1 MENGSQNRKKA
12 TLSFVIPL
20 KDEAPTLEE
29 LFNKISDYASAQ
41 ASIWEVIFVD
51 DGSTDNSWE
60 VISGLAAEHPDRI
73 KAIRFRR
80 NLGKADA
87 LEAGWQECSG
97 DFVFT
102 MDADLQDD
110 PAEIPSFLQKMN
122 EGWDIV
128 SGWKRHR
135 YDPWHKVLP
144 SRVFN
149 LMLSRVNKV
158 KLHDHNCGFKCY
170 RREVVQAIPM
180 YGEMHRMVPSLAAIH
195 GYRTAEIPVQH
206 HPRQHGHSK
215 YDFRRFLR
223 GFLDMWTVNYL
234 QNFRRRPF
242 HFLGSVALAMCAVG
256 VLLAILSFTLPL
268 PVKLAEELNPAPPI
282 LLVGGLVTMFLGL
295 ISEWSL
301 HESTEQSKRKPI
313 ASSIGLR
320 LEPVFQMPA
329 KEYHRNGNSHHGPLV
344 LLIEQDSMC
353 REVHATHL
361 SKAGWS
367 VIAAGSCHE
376 AQSLMSGPVEVLLLD
391 SSCGTGSEMT
401 ELVRVARRT
410 SPNPR
415 VIFLFSDR
423 DANPADMT
431 QIDAFAA
438 LLKPVEPTIVVGLA
452 QNALNTD
459 RQTLLAPFGL
469 TAGHNTEAAYE
480 NHSIE

>member
-1 MENGSQNRKKA
+1 MENGSQNRKEA

-29 LFNKISDYASAQ
+29 LFNKIAEYASAQ
-41 ASIWEVIFVD
+41 ASLWEVVFVD

-60 VISGLAAEHPDRI
+60 VIRGLSAEYPDRI

-80 NLGKADA
+80 NMGKADA
-87 LEAGWQECSG
+87 LAAGWQECEG

-110 PAEIPSFLQKMN
+110 PAEIPHFLEKME

-170 RREVVQAIPM
+170 RREVVDTIPM

-195 GYRTAEIPVQH
+195 GYRTTEIPVQH
-206 HPRQHGHSK
+206 HPRVHGHSK
-215 YDFRRFLR
+215 YDFRRYLR

-234 QNFRRRPF
+234 QNFRRRPL
-242 HFLGSVALAMCAVG
+242 HFLGSVALVMCAAG
-256 VLLAILSFTLPL
+256 VLLAILLLALPL
-268 PVKLAEELNPAPPI
+268 PVRLTEQLGPTPPI
-282 LLVGGLVTMFLGL
+282 LAVGALMTVLLGL
-295 ISEWSL
+295 MSEWSL
-301 HESTEQSKRKPI
+301 HENTEQAKRKPI

-320 LEPVFQMPA
+320 HEPVFQLPTG
-329 KEYHRNGNSHHGPLV
+329 EHHNNGNGNSHHEPLV
-344 LLIEQDSMC
+344 LLIEQDGMS
-353 REVHATHL
+353 REVHAAHL
-361 SKAGWS
+361 RRAGWI
-367 VIAAGSCHE
+367 VLAASSCHE
-376 AQSLMSGPVEVLLLD
+376 AQSLVRGPVEVLLLD
-391 SSCGTGSEMT
+391 SSCGTGTEMV

-423 DANPADMT
+423 DANPTDMT
-431 QIDAFAA
+431 QIGAFAA

-459 RQTLLAPFGL
+459 RQTLPARS
-469 TAGHNTEAAYE
+469 A
-480 NHSIE
+480 

>member
-1 MENGSQNRKKA
+1 METGLQNRKKP

-20 KDEAPTLEE
+20 KDEAPTLKE
-29 LFNKISDYASAQ
+29 LFNKIAEHASAE
-41 ASIWEVIFVD
+41 ASHWEVIFVD

-60 VISGLAAEHPDRI
+60 VICGLAAENPDRI

-80 NLGKADA
+80 NMGKADA
-87 LEAGWQECSG
+87 LAAGWQECSG

-110 PAEIPSFLQKMN
+110 PVEIPNFLQKME

-128 SGWKRHR
+128 SGWKRRRH
-135 YDPWHKVLP
+135 DPWHKVLP

-195 GYRTAEIPVQH
+195 GYRTTEIPVQH
-206 HPRQHGHSK
+206 HARLHGRSK
-215 YDFRRFLR
+215 YDFRRYLR

-234 QNFRRRPF
+234 QNFRRRPL
-242 HFLGSVALAMCAVG
+242 HFLGSVALTMGVAG
-256 VLLAILSFTLPL
+256 VLLAILLLVLPL
-268 PVKLAEELNPAPPI
+268 PTKVAEQLDPAPPI
-282 LLVGGLVTMFLGL
+282 LVVGGMVTVLLGL

-301 HESTEQSKRKPI
+301 HENTEQSKRRPI
-313 ASSIGLR
+313 ASSIGLP
-320 LEPVFQMPA
+320 LDPVFRLPA
-329 KEYHRNGNSHHGPLV
+329 SEHHRNGSSHTGPLV
-344 LLIEQDSMC
+344 LLIEQDSKS
-353 REVHATHL
+353 RELHATHL
-361 SKAGWS
+361 HQAGWS
-367 VIAAGSCHE
+367 VIAASSCHE

-391 SSCGTGSEMT
+391 SSSGTGTEMT

-423 DANPADMT
+423 DANPAEMT
-431 QIDAFAA
+431 RIGAFAA

-452 QNALNTD
+452 QNALSTG
-459 RQTLLAPFGL
+459 RKTLLVP
-469 TAGHNTEAAYE
+469 TT
-480 NHSIE
+480 

>member
-1 MENGSQNRKKA
+1 METGYETRKEV

-29 LFNKISDYASAQ
+29 LFNKIAQHASART
-41 ASIWEVIFVD
+41 SLWEVIFVD
-51 DGSTDNSWE
+51 DGSTDNSWQ
-60 VISGLAAEHPDRI
+60 VIQELASENPDRI

-87 LEAGWQECSG
+87 LAAGWQECAG

-110 PAEIPSFLQKMN
+110 PAEIPHFLEKME

-128 SGWKRHR
+128 SGWKRRR

-149 LMLSRVNKV
+149 LMLSKINKV

-170 RREVVQAIPM
+170 RREVVQSIPM
-180 YGEMHRMVPSLAAIH
+180 YGEMHRMVPSLAAIQ
-195 GYRTAEIPVQH
+195 GYRTTEIPVQH
-206 HPRQHGHSK
+206 HPRSHGRSK

-242 HFLGSVALAMCAVG
+242 HFLGSIALAMCIAG
-256 VLLAILSFTLPL
+256 VLLAILLLVLSLPT
-268 PVKLAEELNPAPPI
+268 KLAEELDPAPPI
-282 LLVGGLVTMFLGL
+282 LMVGGLVTVLLGL
-295 ISEWSL
+295 ISEWNI
-301 HESTEQSKRKPI
+301 HESTAQSKRRPI
-313 ASSIGLR
+313 AASIGVR
-320 LEPVFQMPA
+320 PEPVFGLPA
-329 KEYHRNGNSHHGPLV
+329 REQFRNGNSTHGPLV
-344 LLIEQDSMC
+344 LLIEQDLRS

-361 SKAGWS
+361 RNAGWC
-367 VIAAGSCHE
+367 VIAASSCHE
-376 AQSLMSGPVEVLLLD
+376 AGSLMSGPVEVLLLD
-391 SSCGTGSEMT
+391 SSSGTGTEMM
-401 ELVRVARRT
+401 ELVRVARSR

-415 VIFLFSDR
+415 VIFLFSDT
-423 DANPADMT
+423 DANSAEMT
-431 QIDAFAA
+431 QVGAFAT

-452 QNALNTD
+452 QNALSRA
-459 RQTLLAPFGL
+459 RQTLLVP
-469 TAGHNTEAAYE
+469 TA
-480 NHSIE
+480 

>member
-1 MENGSQNRKKA
+1 METGSQNRQEA

-29 LFNKISDYASAQ
+29 LFNKISEYASAQ

-60 VISGLAAEHPDRI
+60 VISGLAAENPGRI

-80 NLGKADA
+80 NMGKADA
-87 LEAGWQECSG
+87 LAAGWQECSG

-110 PAEIPSFLQKMN
+110 PAEIPNFLQKME

-128 SGWKRHR
+128 SGWKRRRH
-135 YDPWHKVLP
+135 DPWHKVLP

-158 KLHDHNCGFKCY
+158 DLHDHNCGFKCY
-170 RREVVQAIPM
+170 RREVVRSLPM

-195 GYRTAEIPVQH
+195 GYRTTEIPVQH
-206 HPRQHGHSK
+206 HPRLHGRSK

-242 HFLGSVALAMCAVG
+242 HFLGSVALAMCALG
-256 VLLAILSFTLPL
+256 VLLAILTFALPL
-268 PVKLAEELNPAPPI
+268 PAKLAEELDPAPPI
-282 LLVGGLVTMFLGL
+282 LLVGGLVTVLLGL

-301 HESTEQSKRKPI
+301 HENTEQSKQKPI
-313 ASSIGLR
+313 SSSIGLG
-320 LEPVFQMPA
+320 LEPVFRLPA
-329 KEYHRNGNSHHGPLV
+329 GEHHRNGSSHQGPLA
-344 LLIEQDSMC
+344 LLIEQDSMS
-353 REVHATHL
+353 RDVHAMHL
-361 SKAGWS
+361 RKAGWS
-367 VIAAGSCHE
+367 VISAGSCHE
-376 AQSLMSGPVEVLLLD
+376 AQSLMGGPVEVLLLD
-391 SSCGTGSEMT
+391 SSSGTGTELT

-431 QIDAFAA
+431 QIGAFAA

-452 QNALNTD
+452 KNALNTG
-459 RQTLLAPFGL
+459 RQTLLVP
-469 TAGHNTEAAYE
+469 TA
-480 NHSIE
+480 

>member
-1 MENGSQNRKKA
+1 METGYHNRREI

-20 KDEAPTLEE
+20 KDEAPTLKE
-29 LFNKISDYASAQ
+29 LYNKIAEHASAE
-41 ASIWEVIFVD
+41 ASHWEVIFVD

-60 VISGLAAEHPDRI
+60 VITGLAAENPDRI

-87 LEAGWQECSG
+87 LAAGWQECTG

-110 PAEIPSFLQKMN
+110 PAEIPRFLQKME

-128 SGWKRHR
+128 SGWKRRRH
-135 YDPWHKVLP
+135 DPWHKVLP

-195 GYRTAEIPVQH
+195 GYRTTEIPVQH
-206 HPRQHGHSK
+206 HARLHGRSK
-215 YDFRRFLR
+215 YDFRRYLR

-234 QNFRRRPF
+234 QNFRRRPL
-242 HFLGSVALAMCAVG
+242 HFLGGVALTMGVAG
-256 VLLAILSFTLPL
+256 VLLAILLLVLPL
-268 PVKLAEELNPAPPI
+268 PTKVMAQLDPAPPI
-282 LLVGGLVTMFLGL
+282 LVVGGLVTVLLGL
-295 ISEWSL
+295 MSEWSL
-301 HESTEQSKRKPI
+301 HENTEQSKRKPI
-313 ASSIGLR
+313 ASRIGLP
-320 LEPVFQMPA
+320 LEPVFQLPTLPH
-329 KEYHRNGNSHHGPLV
+329 YRNGNSLHGPLV
-344 LLIEQDSMC
+344 LLIEQDKTS
-353 REVHATHL
+353 RELHATHL
-361 SKAGWS
+361 HKAGWS
-367 VIAAGSCHE
+367 VIAVSSCHE
-376 AQSLMSGPVEVLLLD
+376 AQSQMNGPVEVLLLD
-391 SSCGTGSEMT
+391 SSSGTGTEMM

-423 DANPADMT
+423 DANSAEMT
-431 QIDAFAA
+431 QIGAFAA

-452 QNALNTD
+452 QNAL
-459 RQTLLAPFGL
+459 RAGRRTLPVPSA
-469 TAGHNTEAAYE
+469 
-480 NHSIE
+480 

>member
-1 MENGSQNRKKA
+1 METGSQNRKEA

-29 LFNKISDYASAQ
+29 LFNKISDYASEQ

-60 VISGLAAEHPDRI
+60 VISGLAAENPGRI

-80 NLGKADA
+80 NMGKADA
-87 LEAGWQECSG
+87 LAAGWKECSG

-110 PAEIPSFLQKMN
+110 PAEIPHFLQKME

-128 SGWKRHR
+128 SGWKRRRH
-135 YDPWHKVLP
+135 DPWHKVLP

-158 KLHDHNCGFKCY
+158 NLHDHNCGFKCY
-170 RREVVQAIPM
+170 RREVVRSLPM

-195 GYRTAEIPVQH
+195 GYRTTEIPVQH
-206 HPRQHGHSK
+206 HPRLHGHSK

-242 HFLGSVALAMCAVG
+242 HFLGSVALAMCALG
-256 VLLAILSFTLPL
+256 VLLAILTFALPL
-268 PVKLAEELNPAPPI
+268 PAKLAEELDPAPPI
-282 LLVGGLVTMFLGL
+282 LLVGGLVTVLLGL

-301 HESTEQSKRKPI
+301 HENTEQSKQKPI
-313 ASSIGLR
+313 SSSIGLG
-320 LEPVFQMPA
+320 LEPVFRLPA
-329 KEYHRNGNSHHGPLV
+329 GEHHRNGSSHQGPLA
-344 LLIEQDSMC
+344 LLIEQDSMS
-353 REVHATHL
+353 RDVHAMHL
-361 SKAGWS
+361 RKAGWS
-367 VIAAGSCHE
+367 VISAGSCHE
-376 AQSLMSGPVEVLLLD
+376 AQSLMGGPVEVLLLD
-391 SSCGTGSEMT
+391 SSSGTGTEMT

-431 QIDAFAA
+431 QIGAFAA

-452 QNALNTD
+452 KNALNTG
-459 RQTLLAPFGL
+459 RQTLLVP
-469 TAGHNTEAAYE
+469 TA
-480 NHSIE
+480 